1 MIPTHKNDFAL
12 LFGCELLFQPMQLY
26 TEIAVKMY
34 EVLSMYDQAKV
45 SITPTMFWNVG
56 HRHVPPLFAMW
67 FAQSAGHKIVIDTV
81 RFQQQFHGTVKVG
94 FCIAGHFKRLTNNS
108 ISAIML

>member
-1 MIPTHKNDFAL
+1 VAGKVHNLDIALVDFAQTMIPTHENDFAL
-12 LFGCELLFQPMQLY
+12 LFRSELLFQPVQLH

-34 EVLSMYDQAKV
+34 EVLGMYDQTKV

-81 RFQQQFHGTVKVG
+81 G
-94 FCIAGHFKRLTNNS
+94 F
-108 ISAIML
+108 